1 MLSEKSTQLNILFM
15 GKYSLLSNLT
25 EKGVKDYR

>member
-15 GKYSLLSNLT
+15 DKYSLFSNLT
-25 EKGVKDYR
+25 ERGVKDYR